1 MVRAS
6 ILARRYAEAYFSLA
20 QEASDVAGWREQ
32 LAAVA
37 EALGDPAVSDAL
49 ANPKTSLAERVRQG
63 MQLLDGA
70 SSEARNLARLLI
82 ERRRVGIVGEILA
95 HYDALTDRASGV
107 VRVEVTTA
115 VPADAAL
122 EQRIRDSLSRQLGSD
137 VQTTVRSDPSIVG
150 GLVIRIGDRVID
162 DSLRTHLQQLQA
174 ALA

>member
-1 MVRAS
+1 
-6 ILARRYAEAYFSLA
+6 
-20 QEASDVAGWREQ
+20 
-32 LAAVA
+32 
-37 EALGDPAVSDAL
+37 
-49 ANPKTSLAERVRQG
+49 
-63 MQLLDGA
+63 
-70 SSEARNLARLLI
+70 LLI